1 MGNPSNAAVYAVI
14 FDIGGVLINVDFS
27 PTNAAISQVV
37 KLPPMEIARRLMSHR
52 SLIEFECGRATVE
65 VFHREIEGLLNCSI
79 EFDVFHT
86 AWNSIFK
93 AEIDENIQLLRTL
106 NKRPDCKVGV
116 LSNTNAPHFTYLK
129 QQMKVLNEVEYLY
142 ASHEIGCRK
151 PDAESYQHVLNRM
164 NVRPER
170 AVFIDDLPENLEGAR
185 RVGMRTIHAVNPGAV
200 KSGLM
205 EMRLL

>member
-1 MGNPSNAAVYAVI
+1 
-14 FDIGGVLINVDFS
+14 
-27 PTNAAISQVV
+27 
-37 KLPPMEIARRLMSHR
+37 
-52 SLIEFECGRATVE
+52 
-65 VFHREIEGLLNCSI
+65 
-79 EFDVFHT
+79 
-86 AWNSIFK
+86 
-93 AEIDENIQLLRTL
+93 
-106 NKRPDCKVGV
+106 
-116 LSNTNAPHFTYLK
+116 
-129 QQMKVLNEVEYLY
+129 MKVLNEVEHLY